1 MPKFFYG
8 IIFSIILLLLIYTF
22 TKPDDHAPSSTE
34 DLSATENSTED
45 SVSKKDYPV
54 IVLDAGHGGFDPGKV
69 GVNGS
74 LEKDINLSIVKKLQ
88 KLLEEEG
95 FTVYLTREKDALLG
109 PANSTSKKKD
119 DMIARIE
126 MITNLNPFFT
136 ISIHQNS
143 FTDASSSGPQVFY
156 YKDSE
161 ESATMAQVIQD
172 VLNTQLSPAKK
183 RAPQANA
190 NYYLLTRTPSP
201 TVIVECGFL
210 SNPSEADLLISEDY
224 QDRVANAIFLGI
236 LSYYKANN
244 GLSQFRDNP
253 FSFINS
259 FNLSI

>member
-8 IIFSIILLLLIYTF
+8 IIISIVLLLLIYTF
-22 TKPDDHAPSSTE
+22 TKPDDTSPSSTE
-34 DLSATENSTED
+34 DLSATENYTD
-45 SVSKKDYPV
+45 NHVTPKDYPV
-54 IVLDAGHGGFDPGKV
+54 IILDAGHGGFDPGKV
-69 GVNGS
+69 GVNGA

-95 FTVYLTREKDALLG
+95 FSVYLTRETDSLLG

-126 MITNLNPFFT
+126 MITELNPFFT

-143 FTDASSSGPQVFY
+143 FTDASSSGPQVFF
-156 YKDSE
+156 YKDSV

-172 VLNTQLSPAKK
+172 VLNTQLNPAKK

-224 QDRVANAIFLGI
+224 QSRVANAIFLGI
-236 LSYYKANN
+236 LSYYEA
-244 GLSQFRDNP
+244 STT
-253 FSFINS
+253 
-259 FNLSI
+259 

>member
-8 IIFSIILLLLIYTF
+8 ILFSLILLLFIYTF
-22 TKPDDHAPSSTE
+22 LKPDDSSKEDISTTENITE
-34 DLSATENSTED
+34 DTST
-45 SVSKKDYPV
+45 SKTYPL
-54 IVLDAGHGGFDPGKV
+54 IILDAGHGGFDPGKV
-69 GVNGS
+69 GVNGA

-88 KLLEEEG
+88 QLLEEKG
-95 FTVYLTREKDALLG
+95 FSVHLTRETDALLG

-156 YKDSE
+156 YKDSV

-172 VLNTQLSPAKK
+172 VLNTQLAPSKK
-183 RAPQANA
+183 RSPQANA

-210 SNPSEADLLISEDY
+210 SNPSEADLLISEEY
-224 QDRVANAIFLGI
+224 QERIAEAIFIGI
-236 LSYYKANN
+236 LSYYEATA
-244 GLSQFRDNP
+244 SE
-253 FSFINS
+253 
-259 FNLSI
+259 